1 MEFSDIEK
9 MVAKVLSGD
18 DIFAQRQIICSLIY
32 YEKIKI
38 LEQIQYSWGDEY
50 WFKVVEKV

>member
-1 MEFSDIEK
+1 MDFSDIEK

-18 DIFAQRQIICSLIY
+18 DIFAQRQIVCSLIY

-38 LEQIQYSWGDEY
+38 LDQIRHSWGEDY
-50 WFKVVEKV
+50 WRKVVETV